1 MIRFSTLVFAALFTA
16 LPATAADSS
25 IPVPEDY
32 AKGYELRGGEGSI
45 RYLLLDE
52 NLYRDMASD
61 DGSDIAVFNTAGTQ
75 LPHRIEGQ
83 QKGLEKSRT
92 LSLPFFPV
100 LDETVEGAASFWQY
114 EEGQQSFEL
123 RYRTWQETREQSQ
136 QEAVS
141 YILKNDNPDD
151 RLTKLT
157 INWSQQQT
165 SMIGAMK
172 VETSSDMTNWS
183 PLVSRA
189 VLSRLSHD
197 GSTLQQDKIE
207 LRPTQAKY
215 LRLSWIGGNPGVTL
229 NEILADYSGSAD
241 SDAWQWIEIGQIEP
255 IPDEEDA
262 FRFDTGGPMPVRQLA
277 FAMPHDGLYYRGKLY
292 SRTTEEQEWRYRAAI
307 NQYRLQLEG
316 LTTDSSPIDLPDVK
330 DRHWKIVIEQPL
342 NLQPQDYPGVRVR
355 LQPQRLV
362 FLAQGEE
369 PFTLAIGSR
378 QVEPQTFTLPAHK
391 LPDDYSETT
400 GALVTIGEEV
410 VLGGDEQLKAPKK
423 KADLKTWLL
432 WAVLVLGV
440 LVMGWMARGL
450 LREMKSPD

>member
-1 MIRFSTLVFAALFTA
+1 MIRLPTLVLAALFA
-16 LPATAADSS
+16 SLPATAADQAT
-25 IPVPEDY
+25 PVPEDY
-32 AKGYELRGGEGSI
+32 AKGYVLTGGEGSV

-52 NLYRDMASD
+52 KRYRDMASD
-61 DGSDIAVFNTAGTQ
+61 DASDIAVFNAAGKQ

-114 EEGQQSFEL
+114 EQDQQSFEL
-123 RYRTWQETREQSQ
+123 RYRTWQEKREQSP

-141 YILKNDNPDD
+141 YILKNENTDD

-172 VETSSDMTNWS
+172 VENGNDMTSWS

-189 VLSRLSHD
+189 VLSRLTHE
-197 GSTLQQDKIE
+197 GSTLQQDEIK
-207 LRPTQAKY
+207 LGPTQAKY
-215 LRLSWIGGNPGVTL
+215 LRLSWIGGNPGITI
-229 NEILADYSGSAD
+229 NEILAEYSTTPDG
-241 SDAWQWIEIGQIEP
+241 DAQQWIELDPVTPIE
-255 IPDEEDA
+255 DEEDA
-262 FRFDTGGPMPVRQLA
+262 YLFDTGGPMPVRQLA
-277 FAMPHDGLYYRGKLY
+277 FAIPHDGLYYRGKLY
-292 SRTTEEQEWRYRAAI
+292 SRMTEEQEWRHRAAI
-307 NQYRLQLEG
+307 NQYRLQREG
-316 LTTDSSPIDLPDVK
+316 LTTESSPIDLPDVQ
-330 DRHWKIVIEQPL
+330 DRHWKIVLEQPL
-342 NLQPQDYPGVRVR
+342 NLQAQDYPQIRVR

-369 PFTLAIGSR
+369 PYTLAIGSR
-378 QVEPQTFTLPAHK
+378 QVEPQSFSLPDHK
-391 LPDDYSETT
+391 LPEDFSVETS
-400 GALVTIGEEV
+400 AQVTLGEEV
-410 VLGGDEQLKAPKK
+410 MLGGEEQLQAPKK

-450 LREMKSPD
+450 LREMKQ

>member
-1 MIRFSTLVFAALFTA
+1 MIRIAAL
-16 LPATAADSS
+16 LLATIFAVHPLAAADEET
-25 IPVPEDY
+25 PVPQDY
-32 AKGYELRGGEGSI
+32 AKGYELTGGEGSI
-45 RYLLLDE
+45 RYLLLDADR
-52 NLYRDMASD
+52 YRDMASD
-61 DGSDIAVFNTAGTQ
+61 DASDIAVFNTAGTQ

-100 LDETVEGAASFWQY
+100 LGETVEGAASFWQY
-114 EEGQQSFEL
+114 EEGLQSFEL
-123 RYRTWQETREQSQ
+123 RYRTWQEKREQSQ

-141 YILKNDNPDD
+141 YILKNEDTDN

-207 LRPTQAKY
+207 FRQTQAKY

-229 NEILADYSGSAD
+229 NEILADYSSTAD
-241 SDAWQWIEIGQIEP
+241 TDAWQWIDIGQIEP
-255 IPDEEDA
+255 VPDEEDA
-262 FRFDTGGPMPVRQLA
+262 FRFDTGGPMPVRQFA
-277 FAMPHDGLYYRGKLY
+277 FAIPHDGLYYRGKLY
-292 SRTTEEQEWRYRAAI
+292 SRTTEEQEWRYRTAI

-316 LTTDSSPIDLPDVK
+316 LTTDSSPIDLPDVR
-330 DRHWKIVIEQPL
+330 DRHWKIVLEQPL
-342 NLQPQDYPGVRVR
+342 NLQPQDYPVIRIR

-362 FLAQGEE
+362 FLAQGDE
-369 PFTLAIGSR
+369 PFLLAVGSR
-378 QVEPQTFTLPAHK
+378 RVEPLSFSLPEHK
-391 LPDDYSETT
+391 LPDDYSEETS
-400 GALVTIGEEV
+400 AMVTIGEDV
-410 VLGGDEQLKAPKK
+410 MLGGEAQLQAPKK

-432 WAVLVLGV
+432 WTVLVLGV

-450 LREMKSPD
+450 LKEMKE